1 MVQMVQIF
9 KKKIIKCYANV
20 KKNVK
25 LRRIFFWS
33 QEFKN
38 RYKDVEAASTELGS
52 PSLLKK
58 LEHGDE
64 EMDLKRRDEKC

>member
-1 MVQMVQIF
+1 MLC
-9 KKKIIKCYANV
+9 KCQKECEAETD
-20 KKNVK
+20 
-25 LRRIFFWS
+25 FFWS